1 LGFVNPLSIFFNF
14 DLLLITGAM
23 VEEGV
28 ARDIRKWI
36 GAAERV
42 AVLTHTNPDGDAIGS
57 SLALALALEKK
68 GIDAQVVIP
77 DGLPDFLR
85 WLPGIDRST
94 TFAYKQEKAIK
105 IIEGADLIFCLD
117 FNDPKRLNGVEEY
130 LFKSKAKKVLIDHHQ
145 EPMDFTDIAISET
158 WRGSVGEMIY
168 LIMKMVFE
176 EEVMDRDI
184 ATCLYVAIM
193 TDTGN
198 FNYASSY
205 PEVFHIVG
213 DLMRYDLDKDRIY
226 SNVYDAFSEDRM
238 RLQGY
243 VMLEKM
249 VVLPK
254 YHTAYISL
262 TDDELRKFNYR
273 KGDTE
278 GFVNIPFSVK
288 GIKFTA
294 LFIEKKDRIKVSLR
308 SRGKFPVDR
317 VATEHYHGGGH
328 INAAGGDSFTSMKET
343 LAGFE
348 SLLPGY
354 KKLLSDD

>member
-1 LGFVNPLSIFFNF
+1 MLS
-14 DLLLITGAM
+14 
-23 VEEGV
+23 EEVGKN
-28 ARDIRKWI
+28 ISQWI
-36 GAAERV
+36 ESAKKV

-57 SLALALALEKK
+57 SLALALVLKK
-68 GIDAQVVIP
+68 QGIDARVVIP

-85 WLPGIDRST
+85 WLPGIELST
-94 TFAYKQEKAIK
+94 TFAYKKEKAIEV
-105 IIEGADLIFCLD
+105 IEGADLIFCLD
-117 FNDPKRLNGVEEY
+117 FNDPDRINGVKEY
-130 LFKSKAKKVLIDHHQ
+130 LLRSTAKKVLIDHHQ
-145 EPMDFTDIAISET
+145 NPVRFTDISISET

-168 LIMKMVFE
+168 LFLKEVFAE
-176 EEVMDRDI
+176 DVLDKDI

-213 DLMRYDLDKDRIY
+213 ELMNYDLEKDRIY

-243 VMLEKM
+243 CMQEKM

-254 YHTAYISL
+254 FHTAYISL
-262 TDDELRKFNYR
+262 TDEELRRFNHR

-288 GIKFTA
+288 GIRFTA
-294 LFIEKKDRIKVSLR
+294 LFVEKKDRIKASFR
-308 SRGKFPVDR
+308 SRGKFPVNRIAAD
-317 VATEHYHGGGH
+317 HYQGGGH
-328 INAAGGDSFTSMKET
+328 INAAGGDSFLSMEET
-343 LAGFE
+343 LKQFQ
-348 SLLPGY
+348 SLLPEY
-354 KKLLSDD
+354 ARLLSDT

>member
-1 LGFVNPLSIFFNF
+1 
-14 DLLLITGAM
+14 M
-23 VEEGV
+23 VDEGV
-28 ARDIRKWI
+28 SRTIRGWI
-36 GAAERV
+36 KAAKRV

-57 SLALALALEKK
+57 SLALALALVKM
-68 GIDAQVVIP
+68 GLDAQVVIP

-85 WLPGIDRST
+85 WLPGIERST
-94 TFAYKQEKAIK
+94 TFAYKRDKAIG

-117 FNDPKRLNGVEEY
+117 FNDPKRVNGVEEF
-130 LFKSKAKKVLIDHHQ
+130 LQKSNAKKILIDHHQ
-145 EPMDFTDIAISET
+145 EPLKFTDIAISET

-168 LIMKMVFE
+168 LFINEVLEDKVF
-176 EEVMDRDI
+176 DKDI

-205 PEVFHIVG
+205 PEIFHIVG
-213 DLMRYDLDKDRIY
+213 DLMKYGIEKDSIY
-226 SNVYDAFSEDRM
+226 SSVYDAFSEDRM

-243 VMLEKM
+243 CMQEKM
-249 VVLPK
+249 VVLPE

-262 TDDELRKFNYR
+262 TEEELKKFNHR

-294 LFIEKKDRIKVSLR
+294 LFVEKKDLIRASFR
-308 SRGKFPVDR
+308 SRGLFPVNR

-328 INAAGGDSFTSMKET
+328 INAAGGDSFLSMEET

-348 SLLPGY
+348 ALLQGY
-354 KKLLSDD
+354 ANMLKDD

>member
-1 LGFVNPLSIFFNF
+1 MTDG
-14 DLLLITGAM
+14 TM
-23 VEEGV
+23 VEESV
-28 ARDIRKWI
+28 IRSIRKWI
-36 GAAERV
+36 EAAKRV

-57 SLALALALEKK
+57 SLALALALGKM
-68 GIDAQVVIP
+68 GIDSQVVIP

-85 WLPGIDRST
+85 WLPGIERST
-94 TFAYKQEKAIK
+94 TFAYKEEKAIE

-117 FNDPKRLNGVEEY
+117 FNDPKRLNGVEEH
-130 LFKSKAKKVLIDHHQ
+130 LQKSSAKKVLIDHHQ
-145 EPMDFTDIAISET
+145 EPLDFTDIAISET
-158 WRGSVGEMIY
+158 WRGSVGEMLY
-168 LIMKMVFE
+168 LFIKEVFQV
-176 EEVMDRDI
+176 EVMDKDI

-205 PEVFHIVG
+205 PEIFHIVG
-213 DLMRYDLDKDRIY
+213 DLMKYDLEKDMIY

-243 VMLEKM
+243 CMLEKM
-249 VVLPK
+249 VVLPQ

-262 TDDELRKFNYR
+262 TDEELKKFNHR

-294 LFIEKKDRIKVSLR
+294 LFVEKRDRIKVSFR
-308 SRGKFPVDR
+308 SRGNFPVNEI
-317 VATEHYHGGGH
+317 ASEHYNGGGH
-328 INAAGGDSFTSMKET
+328 INAAGGDSFIGMKET

-354 KKLLSDD
+354 SKPLRDD

>member
-1 LGFVNPLSIFFNF
+1 
-14 DLLLITGAM
+14 M
-23 VEEGV
+23 VEEGT
-28 ARDIRKWI
+28 AKTIQAWI
-36 GAAERV
+36 EAAKKV

-57 SLALALALEKK
+57 SLALALALEKV

-85 WLPGIDRST
+85 WLPGIERSI
-94 TFAYKQEKAIK
+94 TFAYKRDRAVE

-117 FNDPKRLNGVEEY
+117 FNDPRRLNGVEEY
-130 LFKSKAKKVLIDHHQ
+130 LEKSSAKKVLIDHHQ

-158 WRGSVGEMIY
+158 CRGSVGEMIY
-168 LIMKMVFE
+168 IFLDKVLQQD
-176 EEVMDRDI
+176 VMDKDI

-205 PEVFHIVG
+205 PEIFHIVG
-213 DLMRYDLDKDRIY
+213 DLMKYDIEKDRIY

-243 VMLEKM
+243 CMLEKM
-249 VVLPK
+249 VVLPEF
-254 YHTAYISL
+254 HTAYISL
-262 TDDELRKFNYR
+262 TDQELKRFNHR

-288 GIKFTA
+288 GVKFTA
-294 LFIEKKDRIKVSLR
+294 LFVEKKDRIKVSFR
-308 SRGKFPVDR
+308 SRGQFPVNL
-317 VATEHYHGGGH
+317 VASKHYHGGGH
-328 INAAGGDSFTSMKET
+328 INAAGGDSFLTMKET
-343 LAGFE
+343 LIGFE

-354 KKLLSDD
+354 SKVLKDD

>member
-1 LGFVNPLSIFFNF
+1 
-14 DLLLITGAM
+14 M
-23 VEEGV
+23 VEEAV
-28 ARDIRKWI
+28 AGKIRGWI
-36 GAAERV
+36 EGTKKV

-57 SLALALALEKK
+57 SLALALALVKL

-85 WLPGIDRST
+85 WLPGIERCT
-94 TFAYKQEKAIK
+94 TFAYKQEKAVQ

-117 FNDPKRLNGVEEY
+117 FNDPKRLNGVEEF
-130 LFKSKAKKVLIDHHQ
+130 LHKSRARKILIDHHQ
-145 EPMDFTDIAISET
+145 EPLEFTDITIHET

-168 LIMKMVFE
+168 LFLHEVLK
-176 EEVMDRDI
+176 EEVMDKDI

-205 PEVFHIVG
+205 PEIFHIVG
-213 DLMRYDLDKDRIY
+213 DLMKYDLEKDRIY

-243 VMLEKM
+243 CMLEKM
-249 VVLPK
+249 VVLPQ

-262 TDDELRKFNYR
+262 TDEELKRFNHR

-294 LFIEKKDRIKVSLR
+294 LFVEKKDRIKVSFR
-308 SRGKFPVDR
+308 SRGDFPVNKL
-317 VATEHYHGGGH
+317 ASEHYHGGGH
-328 INAAGGDSFTSMKET
+328 INAAGGDSFTGMKET

-354 KKLLSDD
+354 TKLLNND

>member
-1 LGFVNPLSIFFNF
+1 MTAG
-14 DLLLITGAM
+14 TM

-28 ARDIRKWI
+28 ARTIRKWI
-36 GAAERV
+36 EAAGKV

-57 SLALALALEKK
+57 SLALALALGKL
-68 GIDAQVVIP
+68 GIDSQVVIP

-85 WLPGIDRST
+85 WLPGIERST
-94 TFAYKQEKAIK
+94 TFAYKQEKAIE

-130 LFKSKAKKVLIDHHQ
+130 LFKSKAKTVLIDHHQ
-145 EPMDFTDIAISET
+145 EPLDFTDLVIHET

-168 LIMKMVFE
+168 LFLH
-176 EEVMDRDI
+176 EVLQEDLMDKDI

-205 PEVFHIVG
+205 PEIFHIVG
-213 DLMRYDLDKDRIY
+213 DLMKYDLEKDRIY

-243 VMLEKM
+243 CMLEKM

-262 TDDELRKFNYR
+262 TDEELRKFNHR

-294 LFIEKKDRIKVSLR
+294 LFIEKRDRIKVSFR
-308 SRGKFPVDR
+308 SRGEFPVNQ
-317 VATEHYHGGGH
+317 VASEHYHGGGH
-328 INAAGGDSFTSMKET
+328 INAAGGDSFTSIKET

-354 KKLLSDD
+354 AKLLRDA

>member
-1 LGFVNPLSIFFNF
+1 
-14 DLLLITGAM
+14 M
-23 VEEGV
+23 VEEGI
-28 ARDIRKWI
+28 ARAIRSWI
-36 GAAERV
+36 ESSKKV

-57 SLALALALEKK
+57 SLALTLTLLKL

-85 WLPGIDRST
+85 WLPGIEYST
-94 TFAYKQEKAIK
+94 TFAYKREKAIE
-105 IIEGADLIFCLD
+105 IIEDADLIFCLD
-117 FNDPKRLNGVEEY
+117 FNDPKRINGVEEY
-130 LFKSKAKKVLIDHHQ
+130 LHKASAKKVLIDHHQ
-145 EPMDFTDIAISET
+145 EPLEFTDIAISET
-158 WRGSVGEMIY
+158 WRGSVGEMVYIF
-168 LIMKMVFE
+168 LQEVIE
-176 EEVMDRDI
+176 ENLMDKDI

-205 PEVFHIVG
+205 PEIFHIVG
-213 DLMRYDLDKDRIY
+213 DLMKYDIEKDRIY

-243 VMLEKM
+243 CMQEKM
-249 VVLPK
+249 VVFPE

-262 TDDELRKFNYR
+262 TDEELQKFNHR

-288 GIKFTA
+288 GVKFTA
-294 LFIEKKDRIKVSLR
+294 LFIEKKDRVKVSFR
-308 SRGKFPVDR
+308 SRGQFPVNM
-317 VATEHYHGGGH
+317 VASEHYQGGGH
-328 INAAGGDSFTSMKET
+328 INAAGGHSFLSMKET

-348 SLLPGY
+348 SLLPAY
-354 KKLLSDD
+354 LKLLGDE

>member
-1 LGFVNPLSIFFNF
+1 
-14 DLLLITGAM
+14 M

-28 ARDIRKWI
+28 ARTIRSWI
-36 GAAERV
+36 KDARKV

-57 SLALALALEKK
+57 SLALALAFEKI
-68 GIDAQVVIP
+68 GIESQVVIP

-85 WLPGIDRST
+85 WLPGIEKST
-94 TFAYKQEKAIK
+94 TYAYKQEKAIG

-117 FNDPKRLNGVEEY
+117 FNDPKRLNGIEEY
-130 LFKSKAKKVLIDHHQ
+130 LQSTSAKKVLIDHHQ

-168 LIMKMVFE
+168 IFL
-176 EEVMDRDI
+176 EEVLLEDIMDKEI

-205 PEVFHIVG
+205 PEIFHIVG
-213 DLMRYDLDKDRIY
+213 DLMKFDLEKDRIY

-243 VMLEKM
+243 CMLEKM

-254 YHTAYISL
+254 FHAAYISL
-262 TDDELRKFNYR
+262 TDEELKKFNYR

-294 LFIEKKDRIKVSLR
+294 LFVEKKDRIKVSFR
-308 SRGKFPVDR
+308 SRGNFPVNV
-317 VATEHYHGGGH
+317 VASEHYHGGGH

-354 KKLLSDD
+354 SNMLNND

>member
-1 LGFVNPLSIFFNF
+1 MVT
-14 DLLLITGAM
+14 DEM
-23 VEEGV
+23 VEILRG
-28 ARDIRKWI
+28 WI
-36 GAAERV
+36 DEASRV

-57 SLALALALEKK
+57 SLALALILRKK
-68 GIDAQVVIP
+68 GIDAQVIIP

-85 WLPGIDRST
+85 WLPGIEYST
-94 TFAYKQEKAIK
+94 TFAYKREKAIE

-117 FNDPKRLNGVEEY
+117 FNDPDRLNGVEE
-130 LFKSKAKKVLIDHHQ
+130 FMVKSSAKKVLVDHH
-145 EPMDFTDIAISET
+145 EDPVPFADITISET

-168 LIMKMVFE
+168 LLTHSLFE
-176 EEVMDRDI
+176 EELIDQDV

-213 DLMRYDLDKDRIY
+213 ELMKYDLEKDRIY
-226 SNVYDAFSEDRM
+226 SNVYDAFSEERL

-243 VMLEKM
+243 CMQEKM

-254 YHTAYISL
+254 YHTAYISI
-262 TDDELRKFNYR
+262 TDEELKRFNHR

-288 GIKFTA
+288 GIRFTA
-294 LFIEKKDRIKVSLR
+294 LFVEKKDRIKASFR
-308 SRGKFPVDR
+308 SRGTFPVNR
-317 VATEHYHGGGH
+317 IATDHYQGGGH
-328 INAAGGDSFTSMKET
+328 INAAGGDSFVSMEET
-343 LAGFE
+343 LRYFE
-348 SLLPGY
+348 SLLPAY
-354 KKLLSDD
+354 AELLSDS